1 MTLFQEII
9 RSFNGCKPELDDGV
23 GIPIGNLTSQIF
35 ANIYLNELDQ
45 FVKQNLRFKHYIRY
59 ADDFVFLSPDKAQL
73 ENLIL
78 VIKDFLDQELHMRL
92 HPDKIIL
99 KNLYQGVD
107 FLGYVVFP
115 KHKILRTKTRQRM
128 LKKMDRSLSDFL
140 SERQK
145 FEKTDQ
151 VFQSYFGI
159 MGHGNCHKLDKKV
172 REKFWVYDE
181 KNTEQ

>member
-1 MTLFQEII
+1 M
-9 RSFNGCKPELDDGV
+9 
-23 GIPIGNLTSQIF
+23 
-35 ANIYLNELDQ
+35 
-45 FVKQNLRFKHYIRY
+45 KQNLRIKHYIRY
-59 ADDFVFLSPDKAQL
+59 ADDFVFCSPDKAQL
-73 ENLIL
+73 ENLL
-78 VIKDFLDQELHMRL
+78 PVIKDFLARELQMRL

-107 FLGYVVFP
+107 FLGYIVFP

-140 SERQK
+140 CDRQK

-159 MGHGNCHKLDKKV
+159 MGHGNCHKLDKAV
-172 REKFWVYDE
+172 REEFWVYSAENND
-181 KNTEQ
+181 